1 MANWAR
7 GIGVPQQI
15 GTHGGDSSTTDEA
28 SPRYAGWRVVF
39 ACFMVAL
46 FAWGF
51 GFYGHGIYLVELQRA
66 HGWPASLIAGASTA
80 YYLFSAMLVVF
91 VSDAVRTLGP
101 RRFVLAGTAF
111 MAASAALLAVINAPW
126 QLFAAYLMMS
136 FGWAAMS
143 AGGITNVLGLWFDR
157 KRGLAIS
164 LALSGASFG
173 GVIITPALVFAISV
187 AGFPAAI
194 AGGVGLMLLILLPTV
209 LVTIGAPPAARD
221 DGSKNAAQS
230 RSTGSSSETWTRAQ
244 ALRSLAFWTA
254 SAPFALGLMA
264 QVGFLVHQIAFL
276 DPIIGRAQAG
286 IAVAVT
292 TTAAVIGRV
301 GLGLAVD
308 WLDQRRVAAASLAS
322 QAGAFLVMSQTTD
335 AAALFLACAV
345 FGFSVGNIVTLPP
358 LILQREFAP
367 SSFGMLVGL
376 STAIGQ
382 FTFSWGPGLLGLL
395 RDATGNYTAALVLCV
410 VVDLIAAGV
419 VLVRLA
425 KRTP

>member
-1 MANWAR
+1 MTNWAR
-7 GIGVPQQI
+7 SISVPQQI
-15 GTHGGDSSTTDEA
+15 GTHGGDASTTEEA

-51 GFYGHGIYLVELQRA
+51 GFYGHGIYLVELQRT

-173 GVIITPALVFAISV
+173 GVIITPALVFAISII
-187 AGFPAAI
+187 GFSAAV
-194 AGGVGLMLLILLPTV
+194 AGGVGLMLLILLPIV
-209 LVTIGAPPAARD
+209 LLTIGAPPTARAD
-221 DGSKNAAQS
+221 AHQAQPTGSPNAA
-230 RSTGSSSETWTRAQ
+230 WTRAQ

-254 SAPFALGLMA
+254 TAPFALGLMA

-308 WLDQRRVAAASLAS
+308 RLDQRRVAAASLAS
-322 QAGAFLVMSQTTD
+322 QAVAFLVMSQTTD
-335 AAALFLACAV
+335 AAVLFIACAV
-345 FGFSVGNIVTLPP
+345 FGLSVGNIVTLPP

-367 SSFGMLVGL
+367 SSFGTLVGL

-395 RDATGNYTAALVLCV
+395 RDATGDYRSALVLCTV
-410 VVDLIAAGV
+410 VNLIAAGI
-419 VLVRLA
+419 VLVRMA

>member
-1 MANWAR
+1 
-7 GIGVPQQI
+7 
-15 GTHGGDSSTTDEA
+15 
-28 SPRYAGWRVVF
+28 
-39 ACFMVAL
+39 
-46 FAWGF
+46 
-51 GFYGHGIYLVELQRA
+51 
-66 HGWPASLIAGASTA
+66 
-80 YYLFSAMLVVF
+80 
-91 VSDAVRTLGP
+91 
-101 RRFVLAGTAF
+101 
-111 MAASAALLAVINAPW
+111 
-126 QLFAAYLMMS
+126 
-136 FGWAAMS
+136 MS

-173 GVIITPALVFAISV
+173 GVIIAPALVFAISII
-187 AGFPAAI
+187 GFPSAI
-194 AGGVGLMLLILLPTV
+194 AGGVGLMLLTLLPIV
-209 LVTIGAPPAARD
+209 LLTIGAPPVARAD
-221 DGSKNAAQS
+221 AQQAQP
-230 RSTGSSSETWTRAQ
+230 TGSSNAAWTRAQ
-244 ALRSLAFWTA
+244 ALRSPAFWTA
-254 SAPFALGLMA
+254 TAPFALGLMA

-308 WLDQRRVAAASLAS
+308 RLDQRRVAAASLAS
-322 QAGAFLVMSQTTD
+322 QAVAFLVMSQTTD
-335 AAALFLACAV
+335 GAALFVACAV

-410 VVDLIAAGV
+410 VVDLIAAGI

-425 KRTP
+425 KRTA